1 MFPWIQSWVINKK
14 IREYAKYS
22 DTLLTEDTGYKK
34 NEKPDYY
41 DQEYSD
47 REGYL

>member
-1 MFPWIQSWVINKK
+1 MINKK